1 MLQAVKLK
9 KLAGL
14 TPGHFPIPY
23 TIRNSLIEWVSCM
36 FIV

>member
-9 KLAGL
+9 KLSGL
-14 TPGHFPIPY
+14 TLGHSPIPH
-23 TIRNSLIEWVSCM
+23 TIHNSLIEWVSCM